1 MLADI
6 YAEILED
13 DVSADIYIYI
23 YIYIKA
29 DQLANM
35 KSMKTLIDLH
45 TIHQINGFAK

>member
-1 MLADI
+1 LLADI

-13 DVSADIYIYI
+13 DVSADI

>member
-1 MLADI
+1 LLADI

-13 DVSADIYIYI
+13 DVSADIYI

>member
-1 MLADI
+1 LPVDI

-13 DVSADIYIYI
+13 DVLVVPADIYIY
-23 YIYIKA
+23 KA
-29 DQLANM
+29 ELANM